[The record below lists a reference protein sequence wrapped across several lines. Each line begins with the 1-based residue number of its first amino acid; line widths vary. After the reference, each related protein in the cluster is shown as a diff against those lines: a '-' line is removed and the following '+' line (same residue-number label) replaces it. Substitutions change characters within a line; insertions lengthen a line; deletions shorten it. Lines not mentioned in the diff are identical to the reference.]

1 MRLRA
6 NTSLSAF
13 SLIVGIILG
22 ALAVIFAFQNV
33 AVVTVTFLTWQITA
47 SLAII
52 ILGTVLCGIVLT
64 LLFLLPSVI
73 RDEMYMASV
82 KKQKRETEEELAR
95 VRNNSTSSTTTIVT
109 P

>member
-1 MRLRA
+1 ML
-6 NTSLSAF
+6 L

-33 AVVTVTFLTWQITA
+33 AVVTVSFLTWQITA

-52 ILGTVLCGIVLT
+52 ILGTVLCGIILT

-73 RDEMYMASV
+73 RDEIYLSTI
-82 KKQKRETEEELAR
+82 KKQKREAEDELAKHR
-95 VRNNSTSSTTTIVT
+95 TAPAPSGSTTTVIS
-109 P
+109 

>member
-1 MRLRA
+1 ML
-6 NTSLSAF
+6 L

-22 ALAVIFAFQNV
+22 AIAVIFAFQNV
-33 AVVTVTFLTWQITA
+33 AIVTVSFLAWQITA

-73 RDEMYMASV
+73 RDEMYVSAL
-82 KKQKRETEEELAR
+82 KKQKRETEDELAR
-95 VRNNSTSSTTTIVT
+95 VRNGNTSTTTSSTTVSAQG
-109 P
+109 

>member
-1 MRLRA
+1 MIL
-6 NTSLSAF
+6 

-22 ALAVIFAFQNV
+22 AIAVIFAFQNV
-33 AVVTVTFLTWQITA
+33 AIVTVSFLAWQITA

-73 RDEMYMASV
+73 RDEMYVSAL
-82 KKQKRETEEELAR
+82 KKQKRETEDELAR
-95 VRNNSTSSTTTIVT
+95 VRNNTSTTTSSTTVST
-109 P
+109 

>member
-1 MRLRA
+1 ML
-6 NTSLSAF
+6 F
-13 SLIVGIILG
+13 SLIIGILLG

-73 RDEMYMASV
+73 RDEMYVAAL
-82 KKQKRETEEELAR
+82 KKQKRETEDELAR
-95 VRNNSTSSTTTIVT
+95 VRNNTSTAVPSTTATT
-109 P
+109 

>member
-1 MRLRA
+1 ML
-6 NTSLSAF
+6 L

-33 AVVTVTFLTWQITA
+33 AVVTVTFLSWQITA
-47 SLAII
+47 SLAVI

-73 RDEMYMASV
+73 RDEMYVASI
-82 KKQKRETEEELAR
+82 KKQKRETEDELAR
-95 VRNNSTSSTTTIVT
+95 VRNNTSTTTSSTVT
-109 P
+109 SV

>member
-1 MRLRA
+1 MIL
-6 NTSLSAF
+6 

-22 ALAVIFAFQNV
+22 AIAVIFAFQNV
-33 AVVTVTFLTWQITA
+33 AIVTVSFLAWQITA

-73 RDEMYMASV
+73 RDEMYVSAL
-82 KKQKRETEEELAR
+82 KKQKRETEDELAR
-95 VRNNSTSSTTTIVT
+95 ARGNTSTTTSSTTVST
-109 P
+109 

>member
-1 MRLRA
+1 MIL
-6 NTSLSAF
+6 

-22 ALAVIFAFQNV
+22 AIAVIFAFQNV
-33 AVVTVTFLTWQITA
+33 AIVTVSFLAWQITA

-73 RDEMYMASV
+73 RDEMYVSAL
-82 KKQKRETEEELAR
+82 KKQKRETEDELAR
-95 VRNNSTSSTTTIVT
+95 VRNNTSTTTSSTVT
-109 P
+109 SV